1 MTFKYWYISRWVRK
15 ANVQAIFINT
25 LKLVTALY
33 VEVEPPAEDE
43 KGLSTD
49 HQLNPFFQTSIV
61 Q

>member
-43 KGLSTD
+43 KGLSTY
-49 HQLNPFFQTSIV
+49 QTIS
-61 Q
+61 